1 MTISSSYSSSYSTAA
16 MQSVSRGERPSF
28 EDMAQELLGSLDSD
42 SDGSISL
49 DEFSTAMSS
58 NSSSSETSA
67 SSIFS
72 LIDSGGDGSIST
84 QELAAA
90 LEASRPKPPEGAPPP
105 PPPPSESDESS
116 KLSEIFSALDTN
128 QDGSI
133 SQDELMALFEQDDSQ
148 SSDEQA
154 SSTQSKTANQA
165 NAMLERLISYYSA
178 NSLASTDSSLS
189 LSA

>member
-1 MTISSSYSSSYSTAA
+1 MTVSSNYSSSYSAST
-16 MQSVSRGERPSF
+16 MQSVGKRPSF
-28 EDMAQELLGSLDSD
+28 EDMAQELLSSLDSD
-42 SDGSISL
+42 SDGSVSL
-49 DEFSTAMSS
+49 DEFSVAMSS
-58 NSSSSETSA
+58 SSSGSDTSA

-84 QELAAA
+84 EELTAA

-105 PPPPSESDESS
+105 PPPQSGDSDESS

-148 SSDEQA
+148 SSDEQSAGAQKSA
-154 SSTQSKTANQA
+154 SNQA